1 LNLNA
6 LNCFFDMQFCEFPM
20 ISDAKLREQTYSY
33 FLAEAEDLLQ
43 TIEQNLLS
51 LRKERSI
58 AKVHEL
64 MRAAHTLK
72 GAAASVKF
80 DSMKSIAHAF
90 EDIFKA
96 FYKPEVEIDAELEA
110 LLYEGYDCLRIP
122 LTTAISGVKS
132 QDAELLD
139 RAEIIFSKIRSKLG
153 KHFDPGAALP
163 SSADLGFDIAQSLFE
178 TGVKERLEQLAI
190 AIAQDDENAISLT
203 LHTQSEVFLGL
214 AESLNLPGFGEIAQT
229 ALKAMKQK
237 PHQIREIAQAALAD
251 FKQGQVEVL
260 SGDRVSGG
268 KVSSTLKGFVES
280 NSIQNSQP
288 FSHRTWRKI
297 KNFFQRT
304 RNELP
309 EPQVVQSVDE
319 PKEVFSVDPDIE
331 ALANQFEAWQTELP
345 EPKPDLGF
353 ELWDTPSTETKI
365 EPQSQPLHLKESAP
379 IASQNPAQETV
390 RVKLN
395 HLDSLNFITS
405 ELLIHQNQQL
415 LQDEQ
420 TQVMLAE
427 LLHQVEQ
434 HQRSLA
440 QLRDWSLLAPER
452 FSRGISS
459 PVAGRDL
466 KQNFD
471 ALELDRYNELH
482 LLLQTVVEQAERIDE
497 STEAIDFLVRESRLS
512 RSKQGRLLTNLRD
525 DLMNVRMIAIG
536 TVLNRFPQVV
546 EQLCETYGKNVR
558 LKLTGTQVMIDKA
571 LADKLYDPLL
581 HLVRNAFDHGIE
593 GDAIRQ
599 QQGKG
604 IGEIEIRAYQKGN
617 RTLIEVSDNGKGL
630 DLERICQCGFEQ
642 HRLSSNQLDQI
653 SKSDLLELLF
663 EPGFSTA
670 GQVTELSGRGV
681 GLDVVRSQIRAMK
694 GDITV
699 DSLPSQGTTFSL
711 RLPLTLMSTRL
722 LICQA
727 GSATYGLPS
736 DDVERIV
743 ALDTAE
749 IDQIGNQRTL
759 RWRYEGEEHT
769 VKIYTLRQLV
779 TYTNWLFG
787 MQAQAP
793 ETFGTAPT
801 LTTSILIIRR
811 QQQWI
816 GLEVDRV
823 LGEQEL
829 VLRPMGSTISAPRYV
844 YGCSV
849 LGDGRSLLAIDAV
862 TLVEQKQGKL
872 SAPIAIAPPAQKE
885 TSLKSVLVIDDS
897 ITVRQALTMTLED
910 AGFRVV
916 QAQDGLDAIAQLQ
929 NHPEIQ
935 LITCDVEMPRLN
947 GFEFLMRY
955 GQESQLTQVPVV
967 MLTSRSNDK
976 HQQLAKQLGAAAYLT
991 KPFDSDQLVQLV
1003 HQLMV
1008 GKVVR

>member
-1 LNLNA
+1 
-6 LNCFFDMQFCEFPM
+6 M

-51 LRKERSI
+51 LRKERSA

-72 GAAASVKF
+72 GAAASVQF
-80 DSMKSIAHAF
+80 DSMKSMAHAF
-90 EDIFKA
+90 EDVFKA

-110 LLYEGYDCLRIP
+110 LLYEGYDCLRLP
-122 LTTAISGVKS
+122 LTTVVSGVKS
-132 QDAELLD
+132 QDAEVLD
-139 RAEIIFSKIRSKLG
+139 RSEIIFSKIRNKLG

-163 SSADLGFDIAQSLFE
+163 TSADLGFDIAQSLFE
-178 TGVKERLEQLAI
+178 TGVTERLEQLAI
-190 AIAQDDENAISLT
+190 AISQNDDDTIALT

-214 AESLNLPGFGEIAQT
+214 AESLNLPGFGEIAHT

-237 PHQIREIAQAALAD
+237 PHQVRDIAQAALAD
-251 FKQGQVEVL
+251 FRQGQIAVL

-268 KVSSTLKGFVES
+268 KVSSTLQSFVES
-280 NSIQNSQP
+280 NSIQNSQQL
-288 FSHRTWRKI
+288 SHRAWRKI
-297 KNFFQRT
+297 KNFFQRS
-304 RNELP
+304 RNELS
-309 EPQVVQSVDE
+309 EPQVAESFDE
-319 PKEVFSVDPDIE
+319 PKAVFSVDPEIE
-331 ALANQFEAWQTELP
+331 ALADQFEAWQTELP
-345 EPKPDLGF
+345 EAKADLGF
-353 ELWDTPSTETKI
+353 ELWDTPITETEI
-365 EPQSQPLHLKESAP
+365 EPPSEPLHLKESAQNV
-379 IASQNPAQETV
+379 SQKPAQDTV
-390 RVKLN
+390 RVKLT
-395 HLDSLNFITS
+395 HLESLNFITS

-415 LQDEQ
+415 LQDERLQ
-420 TQVMLAE
+420 MMLAE

-434 HQRSLA
+434 HQRALA
-440 QLRDWSLLAPER
+440 QLREWSLLAPER
-452 FSRGISS
+452 FSRRSGSL
-459 PVAGRDL
+459 VVENDL

-471 ALELDRYNELH
+471 TLELDRYNDLH
-482 LLLQTVVEQAERIDE
+482 VLLQTLVEQAERIDE
-497 STEAIDFLVRESRLS
+497 STEAIDFLARESRLS

-536 TVLNRFPQVV
+536 TVLNRFPPVV
-546 EQLCETYGKNVR
+546 EQLCETYGKKVH

-593 GDAIRQ
+593 RDAIRQ

-617 RTLIEVSDNGKGL
+617 RTLIEVSDNGRGL
-630 DLERICQCGFEQ
+630 DLEQICQRGFEQ
-642 HRLSSNQLDQI
+642 HRLSSNQIDQI
-653 SKSDLLELLF
+653 SNPDLLDLLF

-670 GQVTELSGRGV
+670 EQVTELSGRGV

-694 GDITV
+694 GEITV
-699 DSLPSQGTTFSL
+699 DSVPTQGTTFSL

-727 GSATYGLPS
+727 GSATYGFPS

-743 ALDTAE
+743 TLDAAE

-769 VKIYTLRQLV
+769 ITIHSLGQLV

-787 MQAQAP
+787 MQAQSP
-793 ETFGTAPT
+793 ETFGAAPT

-811 QQQWI
+811 QKHWI

-829 VLRPMGSTISAPRYV
+829 VLRPMGSTIAAPRYV

-862 TLVEQKQGKL
+862 TLVEQNQGKL
-872 SAPIAIAPPAQKE
+872 SAPVAISPPAQKE

-897 ITVRQALTMTLED
+897 ITVRQALAMTLED
-910 AGFRVV
+910 AGFQVV

-929 NHPEIQ
+929 CHPEIQ

-955 GQESQLTQVPVV
+955 EQESQFPHVPVV
-967 MLTSRSNDK
+967 MLTSRSNEK

-1003 HQLMV
+1003 HQLMA